1 MTRFNGWK
9 NYETWAVALWLG
21 NDEATYRHWQEQAA
35 EHALDARNSKE
46 VLAGRWTP
54 KEAAGIQLAEQ
65 LQLEVTEMAPT
76 QATTLFSDLLNS
88 ALSEVDWF
96 EIAADLIDELPSVDE
111 EKFEQFEVLY
121 QYSRADA
128 LRDGSLVDVSN
139 LAQEVGIKYPTAVTA
154 GVWSKCVTV
163 PAGVECQDE
172 IGRLWDV
179 LNVLKAT
186 IRAAGAG
193 SRVDFSVS
201 VQGEQERPEDVAL
214 YSLCHPGDQGEPVIT
229 IMLPDED

>member
-21 NDEATYRHWQEQAA
+21 NDESTYRYWKEQAA
-35 EHALDARNSKE
+35 ERVLGARNSKE
-46 VLAGRWTP
+46 VLAGRCTP
-54 KEAAGIQLAEQ
+54 NEAANIQLAEQ
-65 LQLEVTEMAPT
+65 LQLEVTEMAPA
-76 QATTLFSDLLNS
+76 QAATLYSDLLTS
-88 ALSEVDWF
+88 ALSEVDWY
-96 EIAADLIDELPSVDE
+96 EIAADLIDELPSVDGE
-111 EKFEQFEVLY
+111 MSDQFEVLY

-128 LRDGSLVDVSN
+128 LRDGCLIDVSK

-154 GVWSKCVTV
+154 GVWTKCVTV
-163 PAGVECQDE
+163 PAGAECQDE
-172 IGRLWDV
+172 VGRLWDV
-179 LNVLKAT
+179 LNVLKAS

-201 VQGEQERPEDVAL
+201 VQGEQERREDVAL